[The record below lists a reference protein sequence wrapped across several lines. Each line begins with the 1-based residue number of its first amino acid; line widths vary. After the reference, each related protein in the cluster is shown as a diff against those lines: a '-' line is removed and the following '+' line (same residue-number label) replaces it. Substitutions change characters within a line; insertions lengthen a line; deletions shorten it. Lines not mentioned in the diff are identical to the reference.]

1 MSARRARKPPV
12 LMIHGAFC
20 GPWAMEGFAEMF
32 REAGYTVHVPALRFH
47 EMRPAPSALATTSLA
62 DYAADLEEE
71 IAALAAPPILV
82 GHSMGGLLAQMLAAR
97 LKIAA
102 GILLAP
108 SPPWGVSP
116 ASLSE
121 IAAASALLLRP
132 VFWTQLLKPDRHIA
146 LSQSLGGLPP
156 ESREAVFA
164 RLGPESGRAMLE
176 IMHWGLD
183 MTRASATV
191 PGAVTCPLLLLAGAE
206 DKVNAPGTVAR
217 IAARYGQHATLE
229 TLPCMGH
236 WLIGEPGWEKLAAR
250 AIAWLDDL
258 QR

>member
-1 MSARRARKPPV
+1 
-12 LMIHGAFC
+12 
-20 GPWAMEGFAEMF
+20 
-32 REAGYTVHVPALRFH
+32 
-47 EMRPAPSALATTSLA
+47 MRPAPSALATTSLA

-71 IAALAAPPILV
+71 IAALEAPPILV

-97 LKIAA
+97 LTVAA

-108 SPPWGVSP
+108 SAPWGVPP

-183 MTRASATV
+183 MTRASAV
-191 PGAVTCPLLLLAGAE
+191 EAGAVACPLLLLAGAE

-217 IAARYGQHATLE
+217 IAARYGARATLE
-229 TLPCMGH
+229 TFPGMGH
-236 WLIGEPGWEKLAAR
+236 WLVGEPGWEKLAAR

-258 QR
+258 KL